1 MKRSERAARRG
12 REPEAASAGPRG
24 REPEAASA
32 GPRGRRPEAAG
43 TGSRGRKPEA
53 DSPGSRGREPEADRP
68 APRRE
73 VGGGL
78 VRDVAILLAAFGLGV
93 GVAEVFGAANLGVAF
108 GVGQVVFALTL
119 IALFIRA

>member
-12 REPEAASAGPRG
+12 RQPEAASAGPRG
-24 REPEAASA
+24 REPEAGGAA
-32 GPRGRRPEAAG
+32 PRGREG
-43 TGSRGRKPEA
+43 VA
-53 DSPGSRGREPEADRP
+53 DSPGREPQPERP
-68 APRRE
+68 APRRGN
-73 VGGGL
+73 GGGL

-93 GVAEVFGAANLGVAF
+93 GVAELFGAANLGVAF

>member
-1 MKRSERAARRG
+1 MKRRERAARRG

-24 REPEAASA
+24 RKPEAGSAGPRGRKPEAASA
-32 GPRGRRPEAAG
+32 GPRGHKA
-43 TGSRGRKPEA
+43 EA
-53 DSPGSRGREPEADRP
+53 DGPGSRGREPQPESP

-73 VGGGL
+73 DAGGL
-78 VRDVAILLAAFGLGV
+78 ARDVAILLAAFGLGV
-93 GVAEVFGAANLGVAF
+93 GVAELFGAANLGVAF

>member
-12 REPEAASAGPRG
+12 REPG
-24 REPEAASA
+24 
-32 GPRGRRPEAAG
+32 
-43 TGSRGRKPEA
+43 
-53 DSPGSRGREPEADRP
+53 ADRP

-78 VRDVAILLAAFGLGV
+78 ARDVAILLAAFGLGV
-93 GVAEVFGAANLGVAF
+93 GVAELFGAANLGVAF